1 MSYSLASTPLWLLTL
16 LFYLLL
22 LAAQGV
28 GMYLRRRRRTR
39 LHDGAIPGPGK
50 DAAGEDAFAM
60 NSVLGLL
67 ALLIGFTF
75 SLALNRYDSRRE
87 LVVKE
92 ANALGTTW
100 LRTDLLPPQERARMQ
115 DVLRRYVDARVS
127 FGLARTSEEELV
139 RYHQTE
145 LLQNE
150 LWSVMTS
157 AIAGFHDTPRAS
169 LVVSTTN
176 DSIDLAAERLAT
188 RQAHIPPR
196 ILRMLLLFALLAAAL
211 VGYER
216 ANQPKATALLLLL
229 FALAVGLVIDLD
241 RPSTGM
247 TNVPQTPMLDLQRSL
262 RQAPPAAAGQGA
274 LRLPLSAPAS

>member
-1 MSYSLASTPLWLLTL
+1 MMADSFSSIPLYLLTL

-22 LAAQGV
+22 LASQRA
-28 GMYLRRRRRTR
+28 GMYLRRR
-39 LHDGAIPGPGK
+39 H
-50 DAAGEDAFAM
+50 DAAARTLHADPSVAAGGQDSFAM

-100 LRTDLLPPQERARMQ
+100 LRTDLLPPAERARMQ
-115 DVLRRYVDARVS
+115 DVLRRYVDARVV
-127 FGLARTSEEELV
+127 FGQARTSEEELV
-139 RYHQTE
+139 RYRQTE
-145 LLQNE
+145 QLQNE
-150 LWSVMTS
+150 LWSVMTA
-157 AIAGFHDTPRAS
+157 AIAGFQDTPRAS

-196 ILRMLLLFALLAAAL
+196 ILRLLLLFALLTAAL

-216 ANQPKATALLLLL
+216 AGQPKATALLLLL
-229 FALAVGLVIDLD
+229 FALAVGLVVDLD
-241 RPSTGM
+241 RPTTGV
-247 TNVPQTPMLDLQRSL
+247 TNVPQAPMLDLQRSM
-262 RQAPPAAAGQGA
+262 RQA
-274 LRLPLSAPAS
+274 APAPAHLVPPSP

>member
-1 MSYSLASTPLWLLTL
+1 MMADSFSSIPLYLLTL

-22 LAAQGV
+22 LASQHA
-28 GMYLRRRRRTR
+28 GMYLRRRHEAAARA
-39 LHDGAIPGPGK
+39 LHADRGM
-50 DAAGEDAFAM
+50 AAGGNDSFAM

-75 SLALNRYDSRRE
+75 SLALSRYDSRRE

-100 LRTDLLPPQERARMQ
+100 LRTDLLPPAERARMQ
-115 DVLRRYVDARVS
+115 EVLRRYVDARVI
-127 FGLARTSEEELV
+127 FGQARTSEEELV
-139 RYHQTE
+139 RYRQTE

-150 LWSVMTS
+150 LWSVMTG
-157 AIAGFHDTPRAS
+157 AIAGFQDTPRAS

-196 ILRMLLLFALLAAAL
+196 ILRLLLLFALLSAAL

-216 ANQPKATALLLLL
+216 AGQPKATALLLLL
-229 FALAVGLVIDLD
+229 FALAVGLVVDLD
-241 RPSTGM
+241 RPTTGV
-247 TNVPQTPMLDLQRSL
+247 TNVPQAPMLDLQRSM
-262 RQAPPAAAGQGA
+262 RQA
-274 LRLPLSAPAS
+274 APAQAHLVPPSP